1 MAEQKDLF
9 GYAISEQGFA
19 IEDLLPHVARA
30 LDEADM
36 PWKDFSKFLRP
47 LGQQLSCLKTR

>member
-1 MAEQKDLF
+1 VAEQKDLF